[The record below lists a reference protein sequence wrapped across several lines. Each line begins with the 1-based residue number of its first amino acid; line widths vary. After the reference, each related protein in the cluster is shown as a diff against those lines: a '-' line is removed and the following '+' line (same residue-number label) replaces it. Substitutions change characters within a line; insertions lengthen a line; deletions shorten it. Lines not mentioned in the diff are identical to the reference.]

1 MSYRVH
7 ILLTALVLIADC
19 TRLMAGERAVV
30 LGTDDRTG
38 ADVTI
43 ALGKEHP
50 FVTWSQKEVELFHEA
65 NPASLTAWY
74 ADPHSGPENPDYFR
88 RIHGI
93 LPYKSN
99 YDAICN
105 YVWYRNKYWNDFGC
119 VYAPGYR
126 GMMMVYP
133 TRDNVLDTLAWEG
146 LREGLDDLRY
156 VTKLKLVAREA
167 LRSDNAEVKLLGRKA
182 LGLIAYFD
190 PRRGDMDQL
199 RYETIECILQLGEA
213 MKGAQQ

>member
-1 MSYRVH
+1 MVSSRPYRR
-7 ILLTALVLIADC
+7 LLYALDFMIAPHAPVPA
-19 TRLMAGERAVV
+19 R
-30 LGTDDRTG
+30 
-38 ADVTI
+38 
-43 ALGKEHP
+43 
-50 FVTWSQKEVELFHEA
+50 QKEVELFHEA

-88 RIHGI
+88 RIHGL

-105 YVWYRNKYWNDFGC
+105 YVWYRNNWNDFAC
-119 VYAPGYR
+119 VYEPRCR
-126 GMMMVYP
+126 GLMMVYP

-146 LREGLDDLRY
+146 LREGLDDIRY

-167 LRSDNAEVKLLGRKA
+167 LRSDHAEVKLLGRKA

-190 PRRGDMDQL
+190 ARRGDMDQL
-199 RYETIECILQLGEA
+199 RYETIDYILQLEGA
-213 MKGAQQ
+213 MKGALK